1 MFPVLRRIKI
11 TVKSFQ
17 ISLSMKTILSDEKT
31 SGILK
36 LLAGANRSFEENY
49 PGKSLRRQPVQTF
62 YEGAHLFKAESAKN
76 FALLANKSLTDFAP
90 DFVSFANALGLKD
103 ADSLPDNN
111 AAIDALLTEIQN
123 NGIDPKNSAVW
134 LAWRV
139 YAQVKKKL
147 EREAVEDF
155 RLDYED
161 GFGIHPDEKED
172 AVAVQG
178 AKEVADGMKQNIL
191 PPFIGIRIKPFN
203 SEFVERSVRTL
214 NIFVSTLLEEIG
226 GVLPD
231 NFIVTLPKVEIPEQ
245 AAALVKVFEVLEADS
260 VLNSGELK
268 MEIMIE
274 TTQSVFNADGEV
286 TARKIAIAAGN
297 RCLGAHFGT
306 YDYTASC
313 DLIAAYQTM
322 DNEVCDFARQVMKV
336 AFGGS
341 GIFLSDGA
349 TNIIPLAPHQSEN
362 LSALQNSEN
371 LENVHRSWKLSYG
384 HIRHSLANAFYQGWD
399 LHPAQLPVRYAAN
412 AAFFLEQLQVTTGRL
427 RNLVEQASSATVSG
441 DVFDDAATG
450 QGLLNYFFRALNSGA
465 IDPEDVESAGVSV
478 EEVQAGSFR
487 NIVEARRN

>member
-1 MFPVLRRIKI
+1 M
-11 TVKSFQ
+11 
-17 ISLSMKTILSDEKT
+17 
-31 SGILK
+31 
-36 LLAGANRSFEENY
+36 
-49 PGKSLRRQPVQTF
+49 
-62 YEGAHLFKAESAKN
+62 
-76 FALLANKSLTDFAP
+76 TDFAP

-214 NIFVSTLLEEIG
+214 NIFVSTLLEETG
-226 GVLPD
+226 GVLPE
-231 NFIVTLPKVEIPEQ
+231 NFVVTLPKVEIPEQ

-286 TARKIAIAAGN
+286 TARKIANAAGH
-297 RCLGAHFGT
+297 RCVGAHFGT

-349 TNIIPLAPHQSEN
+349 TNIIPLAPHQGEN

-412 AAFFLEQLQVTTGRL
+412 AAFFLEQLQVSTGRL

-465 IDPEDVESAGVSV
+465 IDPEDVESAGVTV

>member
-1 MFPVLRRIKI
+1 M
-11 TVKSFQ
+11 KS
-17 ISLSMKTILSDEKT
+17 ILDQNKT

-36 LLAGANRSFEENY
+36 QLAGANRSFEASY
-49 PGKSLRRQPVQTF
+49 PGNSLRRQPVQTF

-76 FALLANKSLTDFAP
+76 IGQLANKSLTDFAP

-103 ADSLPDNN
+103 AESLPDNN
-111 AAIDALLTEIQN
+111 VEIDALLTEIQN

-139 YAQVKKKL
+139 YAQVKRKL
-147 EREAVEDF
+147 EREAVEDL

-286 TARKIAIAAGN
+286 TARKIANAAGH
-297 RCLGAHFGT
+297 RCVGAHFGT

-349 TNIIPLAPHQSEN
+349 TNIIPLAPHHGEN

-399 LHPAQLPVRYAAN
+399 LHPAQLPIRYAAN
-412 AAFFLEQLQVTTGRL
+412 AAFFLEQLQVSTGRL

-465 IDPEDVESAGVSV
+465 IDPEDVESAGVTV

>member
-1 MFPVLRRIKI
+1 VFPVLRRIKI

-214 NIFVSTLLEEIG
+214 NIFVSTLLEETG
-226 GVLPD
+226 GVLPE
-231 NFIVTLPKVEIPEQ
+231 NFVVTLPKVEIPEQ

-286 TARKIAIAAGN
+286 TARKIANAAGH
-297 RCLGAHFGT
+297 RCVGAHFGT

-349 TNIIPLAPHQSEN
+349 TNIIPLAPHHGEN

-412 AAFFLEQLQVTTGRL
+412 AAFFLEQLQVSTGRL

-465 IDPEDVESAGVSV
+465 IDPEDVESAGVTV